1 MSWIKE
7 NYHIAALGGGALVLA
22 GLGFLGYSGNKS
34 VNETLNAKD
43 GMKKGGGVIAE
54 GGDIADGIIDS
65 IGKAHSVVVR
75 STSTGRP
82 VQLFTSVDLFEKEGE
97 LLDLLKLPKPLH
109 PPIPNQWW
117 VDNAIDPSYSDS
129 PSRDPD
135 GDGFSNLEEFEAKT
149 NPNDAE
155 DYGALISKL
164 EVVSVESDYWLLLF
178 NSVLGDGKFQF
189 NLQYRAFG
197 KGATRN
203 RIPATQAINIGDT
216 FFPNDPGKDF
226 FKLIKIEE
234 IEEETRFGTKM
245 VKWATVEDT
254 RSFKNKATYKI
265 PFGMNRAQYPKFTNY
280 DHRIIFRLN
289 AIGKESENFKIE
301 ENGTFSLPV
310 GGEEKNY
317 QLVQVNL
324 EPQGPAVRK
333 VLSVDVK
340 DIKTGETHTIKVPQS

>member
-22 GLGFLGYSGNKS
+22 GLGFLGYSGNKT
-34 VNETLNAKD
+34 VNAKLNATNGVEKD
-43 GMKKGGGVIAE
+43 DVTAK
-54 GGDIADGIIDS
+54 GGDIADRIIDS
-65 IGKAHSVVVR
+65 IGKAHPVVVR
-75 STSTGRP
+75 ETPAGRP

-97 LLDLLKLPKPLH
+97 MLDLLKLPEPLH

-117 VDNAIDPSYSDS
+117 VDNLIDPSYSDS

-135 GDGFSNLEEFEAKT
+135 GDGFTNLEEFEAKT
-149 NPNDAE
+149 DPNDAE
-155 DYGALISKL
+155 DYGALLTKL

-178 NSVLGDGKFQF
+178 NSVLGDGKYQF
-189 NLQYRAFG
+189 NLQFRGFGQRA
-197 KGATRN
+197 ATN
-203 RIPATQAINIGDT
+203 RIPATKAIDIGDT
-216 FFPNDPGKDF
+216 FFPNDPGKGF

-234 IEEETRFGTKM
+234 IEEETRVGPRM

-254 RSFKNKATYKI
+254 RDFKNGKTYKI
-265 PFGMNRAQYPKFTNY
+265 PFGMRRAQFPKFTNY

-289 AIGKESENFKIE
+289 AIGKEGENFKVK
-301 ENGTFSLPV
+301 ENGAFSLPA

-324 EPQGPAVRK
+324 EPVGPAVRK
-333 VLSVDVK
+333 VISVQVK
-340 DIKTGETHTIKVPQS
+340 DTKTGDMRTIEIPQPQ